1 MAREVTTIRMILG
14 DQLSPGLSALSDL
27 DPAQDVVLMAEVA
40 AECTYVRHH
49 AKKIVLVLSGMR
61 HFAAALRA
69 SGVRVDYI
77 ELDDPQNTQSLRG
90 EMLRAV
96 ARHKAARVVATE
108 PGEWRLAED
117 MRHWQE
123 ASGIEVD
130 IRDDTRFFARLQDFF
145 AWARG
150 RRGLRMEFFYR
161 DMRRRH
167 GFLMD
172 GDQPEGGAWNYD
184 TENRASLPKSV
195 ANPPVPSF
203 PPDETTRAVIAL
215 VEQRFPNHPGAAGD
229 FALPVTGE
237 QARTALA
244 DFIANRLPSF
254 GTFQDAM
261 RAGEPVLFHA
271 LVSTS
276 LNLGLLDPHEICQ
289 AAEDAY
295 RSGHAKL
302 NAVEGFIRQILGW
315 REYVRGI
322 YWANMPGYAQKNAL
336 DATRR
341 MPWFY
346 WTGRTRMNCLH
357 HAITDTLTHAY
368 AHHIQRL
375 MITGNF
381 ALLAGLHPDDIDDW
395 YLVVYA
401 DAYQWVEMPNVRG
414 MALFAD
420 GGIMGSK
427 PYAASGAYINR
438 MSDYCRG
445 CSYNVK
451 DAVGPNACPFNYL
464 YWDFFARHEKT
475 LAGNIRLAMPIKTLS
490 RMDPEK
496 VAAMRRNAAVFLESE
511 EMSAVERA

>member
-1 MAREVTTIRMILG
+1 MGVLRMILG
-14 DQLSPGLSALSDL
+14 DQLSASLSALSDL
-27 DPAQDVVLMAEVA
+27 DPARDVVLMAEVQ

-49 AKKIVLVLSGMR
+49 AHKIVLVLSGMR

-69 SGVRVDYI
+69 RGVTVEYVT
-77 ELDDPQNTQSLRG
+77 LDDPDNTQSLRG
-90 EMLRAV
+90 EFLRAIE
-96 ARHKAARVVATE
+96 RHKADRAVLTE
-108 PGEWRLAED
+108 PGEWRLSED
-117 MRHWQE
+117 MRHWHE
-123 ASGIEVD
+123 AAGLEVD
-130 IRDDTRFFARLQDFF
+130 IRDDTRFFARIQEFL
-145 AWARG
+145 AWARD

-167 GFLMD
+167 AILMD

-184 TENRASLPKSV
+184 RENRASLPRGV
-195 ANPPVPSF
+195 ANPPVPRF
-203 PPDETTRAVIAL
+203 QPDAITRDVIAL
-215 VEQRFPNHPGAAGD
+215 VERHFPAHVGCAGD
-229 FALPVTGE
+229 FALPVTAE
-237 QARTALA
+237 DAHAALS
-244 DFIANRLPSF
+244 DFIEYRLPSF

-261 RAGEPVLFHA
+261 KAGEPVLFHA

-276 LNLGLLDPHEICQ
+276 MNLGLLLPREICA

-295 RSGHAKL
+295 RRGHAKL
-302 NAVEGFIRQILGW
+302 NAVEGFIRQIVGW

-322 YWANMPGYAQKNAL
+322 YWMNMPDYAHKNAL
-336 DATRR
+336 GATQR

-357 HAITDTLTHAY
+357 HAITDTLAHAY

-381 ALLAGLHPDDIDDW
+381 ALLAGLHPDDVDEW
-395 YLVVYA
+395 YLIVYA

-427 PYAASGAYINR
+427 PYAASGSYINR

-445 CSYNVK
+445 CAYDVK

-464 YWDFFARHEKT
+464 YWDFFARHEKA

-490 RMDPEK
+490 RMDPAK
-496 VAAMRRNAAVFLESE
+496 LAKMRANAAAFLASDAMR
-511 EMSAVERA
+511 VEPEPT

>member
-27 DPAQDVVLMAEVA
+27 DPAHDVVLMAEVA

-61 HFAAALRA
+61 HFAEELRA
-69 SGVRVDYI
+69 GGVRVDYI

-123 ASGIEVD
+123 AAGIEVD
-130 IRDDTRFFARLQDFF
+130 VRDDTRFFARLQDFF

-215 VEQRFPNHPGAAGD
+215 VEQRFPNHPGAAAD

-276 LNLGLLDPHEICQ
+276 LNLGLLDPREICQ

-511 EMSAVERA
+511 EMSAVEQA